1 MRPAWFI
8 SVVALAAVLAAC
20 SSATER
26 PGTGVPP
33 SPKRIVVLS
42 GGMTGDLFALGATV
56 VATDTRVL
64 GVTNDEHG
72 FPPQWSAAATAQG
85 TVGLPGVDELST
97 EAVAAA
103 RPDLILGGGQGITGV
118 QAEANYDKLAR
129 IAPTVLIP
137 RTVTSWQEQLR
148 LLAEAIGRADRVPAL
163 LRAYDDKL
171 ASVRAAV
178 NPPPGPFAVILSIS
192 GSQPCLVPAD
202 AQLPELLRR
211 LGFTPDDVWR
221 KAGNPP
227 KYGTG
232 DSFTMSPELLSQ
244 AADAP
249 TAFVIRL
256 TGRTVAELAADP
268 LYARLPAFRDHQVT
282 ELPAS
287 SYRLDYD
294 GALRTLDLIGGTF
307 R

>member
-1 MRPAWFI
+1 MNTARGTITVPA
-8 SVVALAAVLAAC
+8 
-20 SSATER
+20 
-26 PGTGVPP
+26 
-33 SPKRIVVLS
+33 SPTRIVVLN
-42 GGMTGDLFALGATV
+42 GGMTADLFALGATV
-56 VATDTRVL
+56 AATDTRVL

-72 FPPQWSAAATAQG
+72 FPPQWSATAVAQG
-85 TVGLPGVDELST
+85 TTALPGIDELST

-118 QAEANYDKLAR
+118 QAEANYDKLSR

-137 RTVTSWQEQLR
+137 RTVTSWQEELR

-163 LRAYDDKL
+163 LRTYEDKL
-171 ASVRAAV
+171 AAVRGSVKA
-178 NPPPGPFAVILSIS
+178 PPGSFAIILSIS

-202 AQLPELLRR
+202 APLPALLRQ

-221 KAGNPP
+221 KAGNPS

-268 LYARLPAFRDHQVT
+268 LYARLPAFRDGKVT
-282 ELPAS
+282 ELPSS